1 MKRHDRKLTDAE
13 ADELE
18 RLCIA
23 SDTRPLTREESIRCY
38 ILEGFDPDDA
48 EWIAENGGLWRE

>member
-1 MKRHDRKLTDAE
+1 MERNDRELTEQE

-23 SDTRPLTREESIRCY
+23 SDTRPLTRDEREQVYLLQGWTPES
-38 ILEGFDPDDA
+38 A
-48 EWIAENGGLWRE
+48 EWLADNGGRPME